1 MIDDG
6 SIRSMTN
13 ATARQLTVYYDYT
26 CRYSYRALHWLD
38 LAREARPELE
48 VSWSTFSLKE
58 VNRDP
63 EEQPWV
69 MATSPPSVSVF
80 ALALAHAAR
89 EADFDRYHRAVFE
102 AMHGEER
109 KIGDEELLKFAADAG
124 VDPERAATDRGRWVA
139 SVGGEHR
146 DAVARLGVYGTPTLF
161 QRDSGTYLRL
171 HEIPPSPDDAI
182 ALLDSLAGLAAST
195 ADLVELFRP
204 DGPKPTPV
212 QIEGPSRE
220 G

>member
-1 MIDDG
+1 MIEEG
-6 SIRSMTN
+6 SIGPMTN
-13 ATARQLTVYYDYT
+13 ARAGSITVYYDYT

-48 VSWSTFSLKE
+48 VRWATFSLKE

-89 EADFDRYHRAVFE
+89 EGDFDRYHRTVFE

-109 KIGDEELLKFAADAG
+109 KIGDEELLRFAGDAG
-124 VDPERAATDRGRWVA
+124 VDPEIAASDRGRWVG

-146 DAVARLGVYGTPTLF
+146 DAVARLGVYGTPTII
-161 QRDSGTYLRL
+161 QGDSGTYLRL
-171 HEIPPSPDDAI
+171 HEVPSSPDAAI
-182 ALLDSLAGLAAST
+182 GLLDALAGLAAST
-195 ADLVELFRP
+195 ADLVELFRS
-204 DGPKPTPV
+204 GGLKPTPV
-212 QIEGPSRE
+212 PIEGPGR
-220 G
+220 GL